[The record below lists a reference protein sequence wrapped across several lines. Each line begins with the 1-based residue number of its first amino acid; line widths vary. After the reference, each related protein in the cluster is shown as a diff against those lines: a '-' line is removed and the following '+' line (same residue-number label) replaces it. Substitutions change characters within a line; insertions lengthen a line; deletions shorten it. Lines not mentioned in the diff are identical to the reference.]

1 MVEVPL
7 KDPSMVVRSAEPYN
21 AGPPLETLRMSLLT
35 PVQLFFVRN
44 HGTVPVVD
52 AAAYRL
58 TVSGL
63 VDRELRLSLVALQ
76 REFAPST
83 VAATIQCAGNRRRE
97 LNAVRSI
104 EGEIPWDAEAVGTA
118 TWTGVPLG
126 AVLRAA
132 GARTPGR
139 YVHLLGLDTVAADT
153 QGFGGS
159 IPLEKAMSPE
169 VLLAY
174 EMNGSPLLP
183 VHGFPLRVVVPGYIG
198 ARSVKW
204 LRSIFVAAEP
214 SRNYF
219 QSHAYKWFPP
229 HIRAQTVDWT
239 AGLTLTEPPVSA
251 VICTPR
257 EGQRLQAGHLT
268 TTGYAFAGGGRQIAR
283 VEVSADGGMHWEA
296 AQLVGEAHAWAWRF
310 WEAHLRLPP
319 GRRPIVA
326 RAEDSAGA
334 GQPPEPAS
342 VWNFKGYVNNAWHR
356 VTVEVV

>member
-1 MVEVPL
+1 
-7 KDPSMVVRSAEPYN
+7 MVVRGTEPYN
-21 AGPPLETLRMSLLT
+21 AGPPLESLRASFLT
-35 PVQLFFVRN
+35 PVPLFFVRN
-44 HGTVPVVD
+44 HGTVPVAD

-132 GARTPGR
+132 GARALGR
-139 YVHLLGLDTVAADT
+139 YVHLLGLDTVATDT

-204 LRSIFVAAEP
+204 LRSISVAAEP

-229 HIRAQTVDWT
+229 HVRA
-239 AGLTLTEPPVSA
+239 
-251 VICTPR
+251 
-257 EGQRLQAGHLT
+257 
-268 TTGYAFAGGGRQIAR
+268 
-283 VEVSADGGMHWEA
+283 
-296 AQLVGEAHAWAWRF
+296 
-310 WEAHLRLPP
+310 
-319 GRRPIVA
+319 
-326 RAEDSAGA
+326 
-334 GQPPEPAS
+334 
-342 VWNFKGYVNNAWHR
+342 
-356 VTVEVV
+356 